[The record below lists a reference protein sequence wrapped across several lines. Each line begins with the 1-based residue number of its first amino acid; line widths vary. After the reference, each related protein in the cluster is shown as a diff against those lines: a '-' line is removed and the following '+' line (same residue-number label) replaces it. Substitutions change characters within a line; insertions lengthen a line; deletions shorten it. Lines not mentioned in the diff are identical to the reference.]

1 MMLWTDTYLNVYNGV
16 VPLVRGNT
24 IHAGTTTVFWKII
37 SFLVAFLILFNVTK
51 SSIHR
56 LKKRRKQEAF
66 KDASHIIIFKQG

>member
-1 MMLWTDTYLNVYNGV
+1 MQVQPQYSEKK
-16 VPLVRGNT
+16 
-24 IHAGTTTVFWKII
+24 IHFW
-37 SFLVAFLILFNVTK
+37 SHFLILFNVTK